1 MQTLI
6 SALLVFI
13 STSIDYLVVLIILF
27 ANQGTRGIKSIYI
40 GQYLGTG
47 ILVGVSL
54 IAAYFLNYIP
64 QDWMIGFLGLIPLG
78 LGIRSIFV
86 DEDVDE
92 DSIGNQIKNN
102 QSQIFAITGLTLAM
116 GGDNLGIYI
125 PYFTG
130 MNVGQIVIV
139 LAVFIIG
146 IFLLCQ
152 LAKRFATIPMS
163 GGIIER
169 YGRIIVPVI
178 FIGLGIYILVENG
191 TINYLISFYN

>member
-152 LAKRFATIPMS
+152 LAKRFATIQMI

-178 FIGLGIYILVENG
+178 FIGLGIYILVD
-191 TINYLISFYN
+191 

>member
-78 LGIRSIFV
+78 LGIRSVFV

-102 QSQIFAITGLTLAM
+102 QSQIFTITGLTLAM

-152 LAKRFATIPMS
+152 LAKRFATIPMI

>member
-27 ANQGTRGIKSIYI
+27 ANQRTRGIKSIYI

-64 QDWMIGFLGLIPLG
+64 QDLMIGFLGLIPLG

-130 MNVGQIVIV
+130 MNVSQIVIV

-152 LAKRFATIPMS
+152 LAKRFATIPMI

>member
-78 LGIRSIFV
+78 LRIRSIFV

-152 LAKRFATIPMS
+152 LAKRFATIPMI

>member
-27 ANQGTRGIKSIYI
+27 ANQRTRGIKSIYI

-152 LAKRFATIPMS
+152 LAKRFATIPMI

>member
-102 QSQIFAITGLTLAM
+102 QSRIFAITGLTLAM

-152 LAKRFATIPMS
+152 LAKRFATIPMI

>member
-27 ANQGTRGIKSIYI
+27 ANQGTRGIKSIYT

-152 LAKRFATIPMS
+152 SAKRFATIPMI

>member
-27 ANQGTRGIKSIYI
+27 ANQRTRGIKSIYI

-64 QDWMIGFLGLIPLG
+64 QDLMIGFLGLIPLG

-152 LAKRFATIPMS
+152 LAKRFATIPMI

>member
-13 STSIDYLVVLIILF
+13 STSIDYLVVLTILF
-27 ANQGTRGIKSIYI
+27 ASHGTRGIKSIYL

-64 QDWMIGFLGLIPLG
+64 QDWMIGFLGFIPLG
-78 LGIRSIFV
+78 LGIRSIFA

-92 DSIGNQIKNN
+92 DSIGNRIKHN
-102 QSQIFAITGLTLAM
+102 QTQIFAITGLTLAM

-130 MNVGQIVIV
+130 MDIGQIVIV

-146 IFLLCQ
+146 IFLLSQ
-152 LAKRFATIPMS
+152 LANRFATIPMI
-163 GGIIER
+163 GEIIER
-169 YGRIIVPVI
+169 YER
-178 FIGLGIYILVENG
+178 
-191 TINYLISFYN
+191 

>member
-27 ANQGTRGIKSIYI
+27 ANKGTRGIKSIYI

-152 LAKRFATIPMS
+152 LAKRFATIPMI

>member
-64 QDWMIGFLGLIPLG
+64 QDLMIGFLGLIPLG

-152 LAKRFATIPMS
+152 LAKRFATIPMI

>member
-102 QSQIFAITGLTLAM
+102 QSQIIAITGLTLAM

-152 LAKRFATIPMS
+152 LAKRFATIPMI

>member
-13 STSIDYLVVLIILF
+13 STSIDYLVVLTILF
-27 ANQGTRGIKSIYI
+27 ASQGTRGIKSIYL

-78 LGIRSIFV
+78 LGIRSIFT

-92 DSIGNQIKNN
+92 DSIGDRIKHN
-102 QSQIFAITGLTLAM
+102 QSQIFALTGLTLAT
-116 GGDNLGIYI
+116 GGDNLWIYI
-125 PYFTG
+125 PYFAG
-130 MNVGQIVIV
+130 MEIGQIIIV

-152 LAKRFATIPMS
+152 LAKRFATIPMIS
-163 GGIIER
+163 EIIER
-169 YGRIIVPVI
+169 YERIIVPVV

-191 TINYLISFYN
+191 TISHLLSFFN

>member
-1 MQTLI
+1 
-6 SALLVFI
+6 
-13 STSIDYLVVLIILF
+13 VLIILF

-152 LAKRFATIPMS
+152 LAKRFATIPMI

>member
-130 MNVGQIVIV
+130 
-139 LAVFIIG
+139 VFCNRKVQRNAIKNAEVCHPFNSFSTMRG
-146 IFLLCQ
+146 TVYSSRHE
-152 LAKRFATIPMS
+152 KR
-163 GGIIER
+163 
-169 YGRIIVPVI
+169 
-178 FIGLGIYILVENG
+178 
-191 TINYLISFYN
+191 

>member
-64 QDWMIGFLGLIPLG
+64 QDLMIGFLGLIPLG

-152 LAKRFATIPMS
+152 LAIRFATIPMI

>member
-92 DSIGNQIKNN
+92 DSIGNKIKNN

-152 LAKRFATIPMS
+152 LAKRFATIQMI